1 MKQTYFQEPKYSKN
15 YLISNPQNL
24 YEQYVNAFAFSEM
37 VKSQSLMPNKK
48 ELQLQAQS
56 SWRKIKSENKNIIQ
70 NYISELLKTPVQP
83 PPFTFF
89 SQQNSVVKPSAP
101 SPNIIPEP
109 SANIQPSNNATAQK
123 QSDANLQKAKAE
135 LCEYANLS
143 RVTTSSELHTQFSSK
158 IKDLEKSIFLEE
170 KTLKRLRVYD
180 TPGRPS
186 FLINEPNLLEN
197 MHNSIEFGAADH
209 KRRKEVIKVRTIKHL
224 REKMEENYGIYM
236 ANSTTQNYLQPRHS
250 NTKEAKRHHHPAQI
264 RLAAV
269 GRNEMS
275 DHVDEHYCLASI
287 KGIKSFASAFSQN
300 VVLISQDDKAK
311 VPLGIAAVGKTF
323 KAIQT
328 VNEPVSVP
336 DHDFPKG
343 SKHKLIPSVYLVINP
358 DNTNDSLRSEEPFH
372 EFTHHEGA
380 IKPIWCLLTDGGP
393 DENPRFLANIL
404 KYLLIFKKLDLDYLS
419 VRTHAPGQSA
429 YNPVERSMASLSGKL
444 AGIVLNAF
452 NYGNHLGNMNGQ
464 ANTVIDKELGRKNFK
479 HAGEHLCDLWSRDPI
494 NGQPVI
500 STYIEEHDDTIF
512 SNIQE
517 EEWEWI
523 DQHSQICKYSL
534 DLHKCENRSCCR
546 PPRAPDAFEL
556 LSLNNGFLPPVVQGQ
571 DKHYLSL
578 LHTLEYF
585 CNRLPGYDEHCP
597 SIPSE
602 LYHELESG
610 VQGIQKDSQS
620 AILEKGHDISEELT
634 YNADQ
639 SKNDGTAIVKNSR
652 QINRKQSGNNGHQ
665 NQVKNFLMVIK
676 SARLRFRQE
685 DDDDIK
691 KYMKEFGHLPNCY
704 ALISEKMGNKINP
717 KRIYQRWTNNLN
729 PNLCHDSFNDNEKSF
744 INEWV
749 EEYKIRN
756 PSS

>member
-143 RVTTSSELHTQFSSK
+143 RVTTSSELHIQFSSK

-170 KTLKRLRVYD
+170 KTLKRLRGNAEAQKRARNKKREMLEKENIVEVYD

-197 MHNSIEFGAADH
+197 MHNSIEFGAADY
-209 KRRKEVIKVRTIKHL
+209 K
-224 REKMEENYGIYM
+224 
-236 ANSTTQNYLQPRHS
+236 QQ
-250 NTKEAKRHHHPAQI
+250 AKRYHHSAQI
-264 RLAAV
+264 HLAAV
-269 GRNEMS
+269 GKNEMS

-287 KGIKSFASAFSQN
+287 KGVKSFASAFSQN
-300 VVLISQDDKAK
+300 VVLISQNNKAK
-311 VPLGIAAVGKTF
+311 VPLGIAEVGKTF

-328 VNEPVSVP
+328 VNELVFVP

-358 DNTNDSLRSEEPFH
+358 DNTNDFLRSGKMRIFVRPEYFLGTSCEMHMVDLMTITEEESFH
-372 EFTHHEGA
+372 EFTHHESV
-380 IKPIWCLLTDGGP
+380 IKPIWCLLTD
-393 DENPRFLANIL
+393 
-404 KYLLIFKKLDLDYLS
+404 
-419 VRTHAPGQSA
+419 VRTHALGQSA
-429 YNPVERSMASLSGKL
+429 YNPVKRSIVFLSGKL

-452 NYGNHLGNMNGQ
+452 NYGNHLGNING
-464 ANTVIDKELGRKNFK
+464 
-479 HAGEHLCDLWSRDPI
+479 RDPI

-512 SNIQE
+512 SNVQE

-534 DLHKCENRSCCR
+534 DLRKCENRSCCR
-546 PPRAPDAFEL
+546 PPRAPDAFKL
-556 LSLNNGFLPPVVQGQ
+556 LSLNRTP
-571 DKHYLSL
+571 
-578 LHTLEYF
+578 
-585 CNRLPGYDEHCP
+585 
-597 SIPSE
+597 
-602 LYHELESG
+602 
-610 VQGIQKDSQS
+610 
-620 AILEKGHDISEELT
+620 DISKT
-634 YNADQ
+634 
-639 SKNDGTAIVKNSR
+639 
-652 QINRKQSGNNGHQ
+652 
-665 NQVKNFLMVIK
+665 
-676 SARLRFRQE
+676 
-685 DDDDIK
+685 
-691 KYMKEFGHLPNCY
+691 
-704 ALISEKMGNKINP
+704 
-717 KRIYQRWTNNLN
+717 
-729 PNLCHDSFNDNEKSF
+729 
-744 INEWV
+744 
-749 EEYKIRN
+749 
-756 PSS
+756 

>member
-1 MKQTYFQEPKYSKN
+1 MKQTYFQEPKYSKH

-48 ELQLQAQS
+48 ELQLQAQNSCSTS
-56 SWRKIKSENKNIIQ
+56 S
-70 NYISELLKTPVQP
+70 LH
-83 PPFTFF
+83 FF

-170 KTLKRLRVYD
+170 KTLKRLRGNAEAQKRARNKKREMLEKENIVEVYD
-180 TPGRPS
+180 TPGCPS

-209 KRRKEVIKVRTIKHL
+209 KRHKEVIKVQTIKHL

-323 KAIQT
+323 KAIQM

-358 DNTNDSLRSEEPFH
+358 DNTNDSLRSGKMRIFVRPEYFLGTSCETHMVDLMTITEEEPFH

-512 SNIQE
+512 SNVQE

-523 DQHSQICKYSL
+523 NQHSQICKYSL
-534 DLHKCENRSCCR
+534 DLRKCENRSCCR

-602 LYHELESG
+602 LYHELVCQKCGKYFPTKAFMKKHAKVMHSNRKESG

-620 AILEKGHDISEELT
+620 AILEKGHDIAEELT

-652 QINRKQSGNNGHQ
+652 QINRKQSGNNGHV
-665 NQVKNFLMVIK
+665 NGDVKN
-676 SARLRFRQE
+676 LRPWKLR
-685 DDDDIK
+685 
-691 KYMKEFGHLPNCY
+691 
-704 ALISEKMGNKINP
+704 
-717 KRIYQRWTNNLN
+717 
-729 PNLCHDSFNDNEKSF
+729 
-744 INEWV
+744 
-749 EEYKIRN
+749 
-756 PSS
+756 SSNVSD

>member
-37 VKSQSLMPNKK
+37 
-48 ELQLQAQS
+48 
-56 SWRKIKSENKNIIQ
+56 

-170 KTLKRLRVYD
+170 KTLKRLRGNAEAQKRARNKKREMLEKENIVEVYD

-209 KRRKEVIKVRTIKHL
+209 KR
-224 REKMEENYGIYM
+224 
-236 ANSTTQNYLQPRHS
+236 Q
-250 NTKEAKRHHHPAQI
+250 AKRHHHPAQI

-358 DNTNDSLRSEEPFH
+358 DNTNDSLRSGKMRIFVRPEYFLGTSCETHMVDLMTITEEEPFH
-372 EFTHHEGA
+372 EFTHYEGA

-512 SNIQE
+512 SNVQE

-534 DLHKCENRSCCR
+534 DLRKCENRSYCR

-602 LYHELESG
+602 LLYHELVYQKCGKYFPTKAFMKKHAKVMHSNRKESG

-620 AILEKGHDISEELT
+620 AILEKGHDIAEELT

-652 QINRKQSGNNGHQ
+652 QINRKQSGNNGHV
-665 NQVKNFLMVIK
+665 NGDVKN
-676 SARLRFRQE
+676 LRPWKLR
-685 DDDDIK
+685 
-691 KYMKEFGHLPNCY
+691 
-704 ALISEKMGNKINP
+704 
-717 KRIYQRWTNNLN
+717 
-729 PNLCHDSFNDNEKSF
+729 
-744 INEWV
+744 
-749 EEYKIRN
+749 
-756 PSS
+756 SSNVSD